1 MYFFNVISTD
11 NENSNGNE
19 FSRLQCLV
27 SGDVSAVYNTQF
39 TKVPEVGDTLFSM
52 SVKWEK
58 SELGTIVNGV
68 FMKVSEEKASDA
80 IIEGKAKAFN
90 NSLTSSEKKERN
102 DERTAKQ
109 VERRK
114 GANNNVLSLMQSKYD
129 ALKTKFQDVATPDA
143 EKVEIAKQMTAIKA
157 DAATKTL
164 VIVE

>member
-1 MYFFNVISTD
+1 
-11 NENSNGNE
+11 
-19 FSRLQCLV
+19 LQCLV
-27 SGDVSAVYNTQF
+27 SGDISAVYNTQF

-68 FMKVSEEKASDA
+68 FMKVSETKASDA

-90 NSLTSSEKKERN
+90 NSLTSSEKKQRS

-114 GANNNVLSLMQSKYD
+114 GANTNVLALFQSKYD
-129 ALKTKFQDVATPDA
+129 TLKEKFNDVTTSDD
-143 EKVEIAKQMTAIKA
+143 EKVEIAKQMTTIKA
-157 DAATKTL
+157 DATAKSL
-164 VIVE
+164 AIVE

>member
-68 FMKVSEEKASDA
+68 FMKVSETKASDA
-80 IIEGKAKAFN
+80 IIDGKAKAFN

-102 DERTAKQ
+102 DERVKTQ
-109 VERRK
+109 IERRK
-114 GANNNVLSLMQSKYD
+114 GANNNVLTLMQSKYD
-129 ALKTKFQDVATPDA
+129 SLKVKFEDVATPDT

-157 DAATKTL
+157 DATAKNLTL
-164 VIVE
+164 VA